1 MKPETQRI
9 LDGTDS
15 PLERAIQATDRAAGN
30 RLPPGFLLFIVL
42 PLALCGL
49 IAWLR
54 T

>member
-1 MKPETQRI
+1 MKRETQRI
-9 LDGTDS
+9 LDATDS
-15 PLERAIQATDRAAGN
+15 PLERAIQATDRVVGK
-30 RLPPGFLLFIVL
+30 RLPPGFIFFMVL